1 MLPIRNISYLLP
13 MCCSFWEKYINSP
26 KTGLGCSTPLSKI
39 HKTILDCLNVS
50 HQMCVIL
57 VIKMFNF
64 EHSLYNSSFENEQ
77 VVESKKCRAKEH
89 YNTETTVKS
98 ERRGRYTAIQQR
110 EQPSNLL
117 IIILLSY
124 F

>member
-1 MLPIRNISYLLP
+1 M
-13 MCCSFWEKYINSP
+13 F
-26 KTGLGCSTPLSKI
+26 
-39 HKTILDCLNVS
+39 
-50 HQMCVIL
+50 VII
-57 VIKMFNF
+57 VIKMFNV

-77 VVESKKCRAKEH
+77 VVESKKCRAEEY

-98 ERRGRYTAIQQR
+98 ERRGRYTAIQQT